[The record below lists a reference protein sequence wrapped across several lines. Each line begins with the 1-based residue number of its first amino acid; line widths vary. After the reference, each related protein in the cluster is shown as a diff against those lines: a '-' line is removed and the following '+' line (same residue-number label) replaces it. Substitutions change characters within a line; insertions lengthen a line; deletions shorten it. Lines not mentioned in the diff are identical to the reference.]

1 LWQVAGARN
10 VTGVTDEPPRDT
22 GGKGDRDDAALDDL
36 RWHWGS
42 AYEISFDGQCWSAR
56 RLVTGRVLASETPY
70 GLRDLIVTDYSA
82 RPRPAGGPETGESP
96 GHRDR
101 P

>member
-1 LWQVAGARN
+1 LSQVGGARN
-10 VTGVTDEPPRDT
+10 VTGVTEEPPRDP
-22 GGKGDRDDAALDDL
+22 GGQADREKAALDDL

-42 AYEISFDGQCWSAR
+42 AYDIDVDGKCWTAQR
-56 RLVTGRVLASETPY
+56 RTTGRILSSETPY

-82 RPRPAGGPETGESP
+82 HPRQSGGPETGESP